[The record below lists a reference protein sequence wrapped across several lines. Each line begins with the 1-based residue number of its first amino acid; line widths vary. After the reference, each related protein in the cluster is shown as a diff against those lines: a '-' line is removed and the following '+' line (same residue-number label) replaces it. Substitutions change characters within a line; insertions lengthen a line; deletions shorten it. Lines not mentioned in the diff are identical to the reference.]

1 MENERKGEQLPAT
14 TNRVSW
20 LTTQRTM
27 LIVTVVSILLFVAL
41 NTIDDIGGSIA
52 LKNAALGLVASL
64 LGAGVVGLL
73 WEYGSRQSFT
83 LEMQQSFTSM
93 METLSRRA
101 AVASAAEN
109 EGLVG
114 VVTDFHYGVPWR
126 EYIRDCREIDV
137 CWWAGETWLNQNI
150 SVLRDQV
157 DNAGLKIRY
166 LMPDVCDGGVL
177 EQMQRDS
184 GLSKERLQGAYQEV
198 LGILE
203 SIRDSVQIAVM
214 KRVPRFAMIR
224 LGWRIAFFP
233 YALAPGRNQDRP
245 TFILDVRK
253 PLGRIMVEDFE
264 RTWKLANVCES

>member
-1 MENERKGEQLPAT
+1 MESERKVEHLT
-14 TNRVSW
+14 TGTGRLSW

-27 LIVTVVSILLFVAL
+27 LIVTVVSILLFVVL
-41 NTIDDIGGSIA
+41 NTIDDISGSVA

-73 WEYGSRQSFT
+73 WEYGSKRSFT

-93 METLSRRA
+93 MDTLSRRA

-109 EGLVG
+109 EGLAG

-137 CWWAGETWLNQNI
+137 CWWAGETWLNQNVSI
-150 SVLRDQV
+150 LREQAE
-157 DNAGLKIRY
+157 NAGLKIRY
-166 LMPDVCDGGVL
+166 LLPDVGDKILL

-184 GLSKERLQGAYQEV
+184 GLSVERLRSAYQEV
-198 LGILE
+198 LGIL
-203 SIRDSVQIAVM
+203 DSVGDGVQVVAM
-214 KRVPRFAMIR
+214 KTVPRFAMVR
-224 LGWRIAFFP
+224 LGWRVAFFP

-253 PLGRIMVEDFE
+253 PLGRIMMDDFE
-264 RTWKLANVCES
+264 RAWQLANGSES